1 MQAGQSVSSYQQRA
15 RGNARLPLL
24 GLLMALC
31 AMGTAQ
37 AADQA
42 EDTDSVDLEG
52 TAAVLDPGQTAPL
65 EQNAPLQGMGEL
77 TTGRKATWLLPAQYA
92 RSIDGVS
99 VLQVRPDLYMLTVG
113 GRNVAVETGWQGTL
127 VIGGAAAEDCDA
139 LLTAVKAIAR
149 APIRNIVNT
158 SADAERVGC
167 NGKLA
172 EAGRAF
178 TAGVL
183 GFAAPVIAHQNALL
197 QLISGDKQYAPNEL
211 PSELFTRPVRNMYL
225 NDQGVQ
231 IFWMPKAH
239 TNADTMVLFRRSDVV
254 VAGDI
259 LDETSFPV
267 ISLARGGSI
276 DGEVAA
282 LNRLLD
288 EFSVAVYPRVQ
299 RPGGTVVI
307 PGRGELCV
315 PSDLL
320 AYRDMVTIVRDRV
333 KALVDRGASL
343 AQVQKSDPTRGFDT
357 RYGKKSGNWTSEDF
371 VAAIYQS
378 LQAERGAKR

>member
-1 MQAGQSVSSYQQRA
+1 MSICQRLA
-15 RGNARLPLL
+15 PSNVRLPLL
-24 GLLMALC
+24 GLLISLSV
-31 AMGTAQ
+31 MGTVQ

-42 EDTDSVDLEG
+42 GDADSGDLEG
-52 TAAVLDPGQTAPL
+52 TAAVLDPGQTVPL
-65 EQNAPLQGMGEL
+65 ERNAPLQGIGEL
-77 TTGRKATWLLPAQYA
+77 TTGRRATWLLPAQYA

-113 GRNVAVETGWQGTL
+113 GKNVAVETGWQGTL

-139 LLTAVKAIAR
+139 LVTAVKAIAQT
-149 APIRNIVNT
+149 PIRNIVNT
-158 SADAERVGC
+158 SADTDRVGC

-172 EAGRAF
+172 EAGHAF

-183 GFAAPVIAHQNALL
+183 GFSAPVIAHQNALL
-197 QLISGDKQYAPNEL
+197 QLIGGDKQYAPDEL

-239 TNADTMVLFRRSDVV
+239 SNADTMVLFRRSDVV

-267 ISLARGGSI
+267 ISLAHGGSI

-288 EFSVAVYPRVQ
+288 EFSVAVYPQVQ

-357 RYGKKSGNWTSEDF
+357 RYGKTSGSWTTEDF
-371 VAAIYQS
+371 IAAVYQS
-378 LQAERGAKR
+378 LWAERGAKR